1 MSKSRVLE
9 AFTAALLDDDPRALY
24 DQAPCGYL
32 TLAPDGTVVKTN
44 TTLRT
49 MLRCTDDLA
58 GTTLHELLVPSARV
72 LVETHVMPMLRLQ
85 GAVNEVAL
93 ELQCLDGTR
102 LPALVNATAER
113 DGGGRT
119 TLVRMAVFDA
129 TERRRYEQELVGRAE
144 EARAAQRAAEDAQ
157 QRLRTLV
164 DTLQSSLVPR
174 SLPDV
179 PGLSVAGAYR
189 PAGDGDQVG
198 GDFFDVF
205 PTDGEWWVVLG
216 DVSGKGVDAAVV
228 TALVRNGARALATS
242 LPVRDRTPAHVLTQL
257 DVLVDSHETERFCTV
272 ALLRMRRD
280 GDRWALSYVSAGHPP
295 LLLRPPAGPV
305 RSVEAQ
311 NPPLGLGLRHEPGVL
326 ADGGPEQVELE
337 LCSGDMGVLHTDG
350 ISEAPTADGL
360 WGDRGLVETLES
372 IAAASVPAGE
382 VADGVADGLVA
393 HAVQLQGGR
402 PRDDIACLVLVAD

>member
-295 LLLRPPAGPV
+295 LLLRQGGGPV
-305 RSVEAQ
+305 VPVEVQ
-311 NPPLGLGLRHEPGVL
+311 SPPVGMGLQSGLDRDGDPVQGSIDLG
-326 ADGGPEQVELE
+326 Q
-337 LCSGDMGVLHTDG
+337 GDMVVLYTDG
-350 ISEAPTADGL
+350 MSEVRTPDGFLGDEGLSLALDTIASSSSCAD
-360 WGDRGLVETLES
+360 
-372 IAAASVPAGE
+372 E
-382 VADGVADGLVA
+382 VAGRLLDHVLD
-393 HAVQLQGGR
+393 LQAGT